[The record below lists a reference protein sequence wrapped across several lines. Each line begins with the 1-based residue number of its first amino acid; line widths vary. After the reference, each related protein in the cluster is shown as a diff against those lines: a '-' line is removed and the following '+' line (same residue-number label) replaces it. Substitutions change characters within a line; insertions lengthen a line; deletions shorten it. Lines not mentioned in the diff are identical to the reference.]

1 MSIRAKLILA
11 FLAGLLAFAAVAI
24 VLLVDSG
31 QRGVRITIDEA
42 ISDAGETFLALE
54 RADVEKLDTA
64 LRALSTNAALVDA
77 FTRRDR
83 ARLAAAT
90 APVFSDLKENHDVTH
105 LCFIEQDPSRKVFF
119 RGHKPER
126 YGDRVERATLRR
138 AIDTLSV
145 GAGTELGAT
154 AFALRVVRPWY
165 GRDGELVGFAELGEE
180 IDHFVARLKQQTGDD
195 YGLVVEK
202 LFLDKQVW
210 ARSRAGKRNN
220 WDDRPRSV
228 VVNTTTADEAIVGFD
243 GDVSSIPD
251 AGLVLDEQ
259 ERGGKILVRGI
270 VPVRDAA
277 GRRVGA
283 LFILHDFTQLHAS
296 MDEARRGLYLVIAAV
311 AALLTV
317 LLVALVNRVVFRR
330 LDLLT
335 RELDVLSGRFAV
347 GDLEVRVPKARE
359 EDEIGRYEDALGAFV
374 QRVIGLLKEAGR
386 KRTG

>member
-180 IDHFVARLKQQTGDD
+180 IDHFLARMKARTGDD
-195 YGLVVEK
+195 YALLVEK
-202 LFLDKQVW
+202 TFLDEKAW
-210 ARSRAGKRNN
+210 GALHAGERNN
-220 WDDRPRSV
+220 WSDRARTV
-228 VVNTTTADEAIVGFD
+228 VVNATIPEGVI
-243 GDVSSIPD
+243 GDLSRDASSIPD
-251 AGLVLDEQ
+251 AGMFVSEEEL
-259 ERGGKILVRGI
+259 GGKRFARGV
-270 VPVRDAA
+270 VPIKDAA
-277 GRRVGA
+277 GRRVGG
-283 LFILHDFTQLHAS
+283 LVVLHDVTAVREEMSAALRREIAMVLAAAVGIALLLVGVVDRAVLRRVDGLRRS
-296 MDEARRGLYLVIAAV
+296 MDGLAGRLAAG
-311 AALLTV
+311 
-317 LLVALVNRVVFRR
+317 
-330 LDLLT
+330 DK
-335 RELDVLSGRFAV
+335 
-347 GDLEVRVPKARE
+347 DLEAPAATAPDEVGKA
-359 EDEIGRYEDALGAFV
+359 EDALRQFV
-374 QRVIGLLKEAGR
+374 KAIRGYAGR
-386 KRTG
+386 